1 MSVAARY
8 INREVMAIFVV
19 TLLMLLL
26 VAVGG
31 RFIGYLQE
39 AAMGKFT
46 GSTVLTIMYLR
57 LPEFV
62 QIVSPFA
69 LYVAIV
75 LTVGRLYAE
84 QEMVV
89 LQGAGVGTKKM
100 LAWLSLPTG
109 LVVTM
114 IGVLSMWGTPAAQR
128 ELVDFMAEQR
138 AQSEFETVN
147 PGLFHIYDRG
157 RRVTY
162 SEDMS
167 DDRRTL
173 EQVFMSQR
181 LDDGREAVV
190 WAASGTQE
198 ASLDGQASYLVL
210 HDGRRYEG
218 MPGTPGFRIVEFE
231 QLRQRLEINQSRERL
246 DVEALWMSELSD
258 DAVSQAEWH
267 WRVALPLYCLIGAM
281 LALGI
286 SRVKPRQGRF
296 ARVVPGILLMIV
308 YYLAL
313 LINRDALSE
322 GQSPPAI
329 GLWGVHLVFLAL
341 GGVYLVRL
349 DRPVR
354 A

>member
-8 INREVMAIFVV
+8 VNREVAAIFLV
-19 TLLMLLL
+19 TLAMLLL

-75 LTVGRLYAE
+75 LTMGRLYAE

-89 LQGAGVGTKKM
+89 LQGAGVGTQKLLTW
-100 LAWLSLPTG
+100 LAVPTG
-109 LVVTM
+109 IVVLVTA
-114 IGVLSMWGTPAAQR
+114 GLSVWGTPSALR
-128 ELVDFMAEQR
+128 SLETFMAEQR

-147 PGLFHIYDRG
+147 PGIFHVYDRG

-162 SEDMS
+162 SEAMS
-167 DDRRTL
+167 NDRTTL
-173 EQVFMSQR
+173 ENVFMSQR
-181 LDDGREAVV
+181 LEDGREALV
-190 WAASGTQE
+190 WAETGTQE
-198 ASLDGQASYLVL
+198 ASVDGQSSYLVL
-210 HDGRRYEG
+210 HNGRRYEG
-218 MPGTPGFRIVEFE
+218 MPGTPGFRIVEFVE
-231 QLRQRLEINQSRERL
+231 LRQRLEVNQSIARL
-246 DVEALWMSELSD
+246 DVEALSLSELAD
-258 DAVSQAEWH
+258 DAPSYAEFH
-267 WRVALPLYCLIGAM
+267 WRIALPLFCLIGA
-281 LALGI
+281 LLGLGI

-296 ARVVPGILLMIV
+296 ARVVPGILIMLV

-322 GQSPPAI
+322 GQSPPAM
-329 GLWGVHLVFLAL
+329 GLWIVHAVFL
-341 GGVYLVRL
+341 GVSCFYLKNL
-349 DRPVR
+349 SRPVE